1 MHWKFLSCKEYGSGV
16 LSPTTTTMKDEK
28 TPEIGP
34 PMGETGSCLS
44 YNYLGSSKLE
54 PLTAYVRCWDPHWCM
69 RKITTSLGKALREHF
84 QRTALWQSSH
94 AIIFCSFKKTVAAI
108 QGPALK
114 EVLKRVLLTAVC
126 SRTENQLV
134 SLGLYNYVSLVRLYT
149 GVPQEGVKTLRA
161 AAKVVSSFL
170 GGKRGKRFLLD
181 YSIAHALVV
190 RIFTGNQYIHST
202 QSRVPS
208 HSRIGLWLQLWMD
221 EMLDLTYH
229 TLLGNLLIKESE
241 IDRSKPVVKQEQ
253 QQQPLFGPATLI
265 KEEPISEDSDEL
277 NHLLFEGEDQ
287 GGEEEEEKKPSLFL
301 LERQLQ
307 YPLVDIDNDERSPQ
321 SLCGVR
327 GDNELNDSGAMF
339 LFKPHGRRFVTAGEL
354 CDVTELVL
362 RGNIWREI
370 RPTTKDFLSHIIHLL
385 MSKPLLHKCL
395 IRNIEAILECYC
407 SQDPLLTCLV
417 KDLIHI
423 TMLGNYPT
431 AKHRPGFLARMFL
444 RRDNLVFFRADA
456 RTTTSWFKENRKL
469 VYYTLKEFYL
479 YLVRLS
485 PPVRELL
492 EETQWHREHEE
503 GIDLCMDEIRAS
515 LDRSYTDEYYAGIK
529 RLAVKKLTR
538 SIDHRVSIPIGQGL
552 TLVEMISMKSSALTA
567 VRNIIK
573 RVHNSQLK
581 YITKLRKGSFAQV
594 LANEMRS
601 WYSREDKD
609 AAMERFGSGKRAV
622 SKPVE
627 DEDDDEEDEDSE
639 EDLGNRMRDQ
649 SLRVIEQVWKD
660 EFPPAFPEDTSGHKF
675 RTSMPLIEA
684 VEYMYGTGSEDEE
697 LSSGEEEWDTDREEE
712 EYEEIT
718 DEELERLYKEELAM
732 RLVEDEND
740 EDIDRIFKEID
751 ESGIIGKM
759 VLIDPDDFLTQDE
772 RNAIYLAAHFAKTRY
787 DGVFEFWWLYPLG
800 LSADGFHWLKEMYYR
815 FEITDM
821 ADNRLRTNLEYLFC
835 KRPRDFYL
843 ILGFLREFLSREDP
857 ERIWLGE
864 HVAISQI
871 EACRAKFCV
880 MPWEPT
886 DVDLLGTRYY
896 CVCGEWG
903 DMVVGP
909 FSEKRDSYSA
919 GLSGVYYDALSGKV
933 HCRKDKEECCQD
945 ELRRINMIG
954 WAAKHGGRWYA
965 LCATCGMLT
974 YWNMNQQSHRGPDC
988 GQHRMNAEYATVP
1001 DGKRSVI
1008 IDGVAVTD
1016 FANRKRSDPPE
1027 MDRLFMAR
1035 KRVGV
1040 TQREVTRQCFFC
1052 RTDGRGSQGVAVW
1065 VLRVPRAYDCVDY
1078 SRKASWGPDNPA
1090 LYSGKTRNGD
1100 ELLKL
1105 NPTTSMQKHHNSC
1118 LDDYNELGRFE
1129 GGQTLEEVESRNVRY
1144 TKPQLVRVWLCKQDW
1159 KNARAMLVQYPVPFM
1174 QDLISWINTA
1184 RKQKLRKSKTRRI
1197 IKDSIV

>member
-1 MHWKFLSCKEYGSGV
+1 
-16 LSPTTTTMKDEK
+16 
-28 TPEIGP
+28 
-34 PMGETGSCLS
+34 
-44 YNYLGSSKLE
+44 
-54 PLTAYVRCWDPHWCM
+54 M

-94 AIIFCSFKKTVAAI
+94 NTIFCSFKKTVAAI
-108 QGPALK
+108 RGLDGPLFRD
-114 EVLKRVLLTAVC
+114 VLEPILAMAVC
-126 SRTENQLV
+126 SQTETQLV
-134 SLGLYNYVSLVRLYT
+134 SLGLYNYVSLVRFCLD
-149 GVPQEGVKTLRA
+149 VPQEGVKTLRA
-161 AAKVVSSFL
+161 ASEAVSLAFSSQSSR
-170 GGKRGKRFLLD
+170 KGKRFLLD
-181 YSIAHALVV
+181 YSVAHALVA
-190 RIFTGNQYIHST
+190 RIYMGHKYIHST
-202 QSRVPS
+202 QSSVPT
-208 HSRIGLWLQLWMD
+208 HSRMGLWLQLWMD
-221 EMLDLTYH
+221 EMLDMAYH
-229 TLLGNLLIKESE
+229 TLLGNLLIKESGL
-241 IDRSKPVVKQEQ
+241 DQARPVVN
-253 QQQPLFGPATLI
+253 PLLLPVK
-265 KEEPISEDSDEL
+265 KEEPVFGPTPLVKEEPVSEGSEWSADEMNPVL
-277 NHLLFEGEDQ
+277 QEEFLGEPK
-287 GGEEEEEKKPSLFL
+287 EEEDERKPSLFL
-301 LERQLQ
+301 LEEQLR
-307 YPLVDIDNDERSPQ
+307 YPLVDVNNDERSPE

-327 GDNELNDSGAMF
+327 CDNQLDDSGAMF
-339 LFKPHGRRFVTAGEL
+339 MFKPHGRRFVTIGEM
-354 CDVTELVL
+354 CDVTELIL

-417 KDLIHI
+417 KDLVHI
-423 TMLGNYPT
+423 TMIGNYPT

-444 RRDNLVFFRADA
+444 RRDNLAFFRADA
-456 RTTTSWFKENRKL
+456 RTTTAWFKENRKL

-479 YLVRLS
+479 YLIRLS
-485 PPVRELL
+485 PPIRALL

-515 LDRSYTDEYYAGIK
+515 LDKSYTDEYYAAIK
-529 RLAVKKLTR
+529 RLAVKKLAQGVDQR
-538 SIDHRVSIPIGQGL
+538 QSIPIGDGL
-552 TLVEMISMKSSALTA
+552 TLVEMIRMKPSALTS

-594 LANEMRS
+594 LSNEMRS

-609 AAMERFGSGKRAV
+609 TAMERFGSGKRAV
-622 SKPVE
+622 SRPAE
-627 DEDDDEEDEDSE
+627 DEEEEEDDEDSE
-639 EDLGNRMRDQ
+639 EDLGNRMMDQ
-649 SLRVIEQVWKD
+649 SLRVVEQVWKD
-660 EFPPAFPEDTSGHKF
+660 EFPSAYPEDTTGHEF

-697 LSSGEEEWDTDREEE
+697 EEEEEGEEETTDGEE
-712 EYEEIT
+712 EYEDIS

-732 RLVEDEND
+732 RLVEDQDD

-759 VLIDPDDFLTQDE
+759 VLVDPDDFLTQDE
-772 RNAIYLAAHFAKTRY
+772 RNAIYLVAHFAKTRY

-800 LSADGFHWLKEMYYR
+800 LSSDGFHWLKEMYYR

-864 HVAISQI
+864 HVALSQI
-871 EACRAKFCV
+871 EACRSKFCV

-886 DVDLLGTRYY
+886 DVELLGTRYY

-919 GLSGVYYDALSGKV
+919 GLSGVYYDALTGKV

-974 YWNMNQQSHRGPDC
+974 HWNMNQQSHRGPDC
-988 GQHRMNAEYATVP
+988 GQHRMNAEYATAP
-1001 DGKRSVI
+1001 DGQRSVI

-1016 FANRKRSDPPE
+1016 FANRKRADPPE

-1040 TQREVTRQCFFC
+1040 TRREVTRQCLFC
-1052 RTDGRGSQGVAVW
+1052 QTDGRGSQGVAVW

-1078 SRKASWGPDNPA
+1078 SNKVSWGLERPA
-1090 LYSGKTRNGD
+1090 LYSGKTRNGE
-1100 ELLKL
+1100 ELMKL
-1105 NPTTSMQKHHNSC
+1105 NPTSSVRKHHDSC
-1118 LDDYNELGRFE
+1118 LDEYNELGRFE
-1129 GGQTLEEVESRNVRY
+1129 GEPTGGKEGEEKGKERGENIEARNVQHA
-1144 TKPQLVRVWLCKQDW
+1144 KPQMIRVWLCKQDW
-1159 KNARAMLVQYPVPFM
+1159 KNARSMLVQYPVPFM
-1174 QDLISWINTA
+1174 QDLISWISTA
-1184 RKQKLRKSKTRRI
+1184 RKQKLRRSKTRRI
-1197 IKDSIV
+1197 IKEIIV